1 MASMSP
7 SSNGRAIYVCPG
19 CKGELDEGRCASCG
33 FEADAERP
41 FPVFFTHSAL
51 ARRYMEIG
59 AFYDALYGTGDN
71 VWEQQCGRGEEF
83 TAYMA
88 SEVGKYAPGRYLDIG
103 CGEGFLLS
111 AVTAPEKFGIEL
123 SGKALQ
129 SAGRRTSAVLSRGI
143 VEELPY
149 PSGYFDVVT
158 GVGMMERFL
167 DDVAATR
174 EIYRVLRPGG
184 TFILYAYTG
193 LPFSERILIK
203 VSEFLYPRFRPLSLC
218 RWIFDKVRGW
228 SAKRARPSQSGKPI
242 VTQPVQNRHSP
253 RSLEA
258 LVRRC
263 GFVIRSSITKRRV
276 PSAPLAGHDF
286 RIYMLERPLESAL
299 VPLQS

>member
-1 MASMSP
+1 MIQSR
-7 SSNGRAIYVCPG
+7 NGAAVYVCPS
-19 CKGELDEGRCASCG
+19 CKGGLSEGRCALCG
-33 FEADAERP
+33 WEADAQSRI
-41 FPVFFTHSAL
+41 PVFFTDSAL

-59 AFYDALYGTGDN
+59 AFYDALYETADN
-71 VWEQQCGRGEEF
+71 VWKEQCGRGEEF

-88 SEVGKYAPGRYLDIG
+88 TEVGKYAPTRYLDIG
-103 CGEGFLLS
+103 CGDGFLLS

-123 SGKALQ
+123 SGKALE
-129 SAGRRTSAVLSRGI
+129 SATRRTSAALSRGI

-184 TFILYAYTG
+184 TFIAYVYTG

-203 VSEFLYPRFRPLSLC
+203 LSEFIYPHFRPRSLW
-218 RWIFDKVRGW
+218 RWMVDKMRGW
-228 SAKRARPSQSGKPI
+228 RTDSRRARPSGKPI
-242 VTQPVQNRHSP
+242 VTQPVQNRHSA

-263 GFVIRSSITKRRV
+263 GFVVRSSITKRCT
-276 PSAPLAGHDF
+276 PSAPLPGHDF
-286 RIYMLERPLESAL
+286 RIYMLERPVEAGRA
-299 VPLQS
+299 PLR